1 VAPRDARR
9 QHPDL
14 DAHGALVEDQLPLG
28 AVHDPVDQPPGDT
41 ADDMTGMARG
51 EPPGGTLGADGEGSV
66 LQDPRE
72 RFCLRHNPGAGVG
85 L

>member
-1 VAPRDARR
+1 
-9 QHPDL
+9 
-14 DAHGALVEDQLPLG
+14 
-28 AVHDPVDQPPGDT
+28 
-41 ADDMTGMARG
+41 MTGMARG